1 LATAATEAEREAHLR
16 AEKPISRLQTI
27 IKWHHNREEKKKNL
41 PTNRK
46 TIELQT
52 KSLIFLSLG
61 QQNTVGKKAATTTTT
76 LPWTLTL
83 TFT

>member
-1 LATAATEAEREAHLR
+1 MAPQPR
-16 AEKPISRLQTI
+16 
-27 IKWHHNREEKKKNL
+27 KKKNL

-61 QQNTVGKKAATTTTT
+61 QQNTVGKKATTTTT
-76 LPWTLTL
+76 TTPPSTLL
-83 TFT
+83 